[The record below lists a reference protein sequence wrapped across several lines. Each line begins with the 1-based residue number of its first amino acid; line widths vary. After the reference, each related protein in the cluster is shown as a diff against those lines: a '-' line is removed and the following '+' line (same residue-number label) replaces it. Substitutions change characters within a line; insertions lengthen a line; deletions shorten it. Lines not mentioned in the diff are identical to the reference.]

1 MTFHEAMLEPAISGP
16 ALVVRAPEDLV
27 IEERS
32 YRSPGPE
39 EVLVTPHYVGL
50 CGTDLDIVRGELDPV
65 YVRYPLVLGHEWS
78 GKILSV
84 GERVE
89 GLREGDPVV
98 VEGVLACGKCPH
110 CRAGKTNLCQNFDE
124 LGFTVAGAAGPAVLA
139 PAPLTHQLAEHVPLE
154 AGALVEPAA
163 VVLRGLLEM
172 AIVPGLK
179 VLVIGDGTIGLLAA
193 HLVRMWSPS
202 SVTMSGLRAA
212 QRSLAE
218 GLGVDEFTIARPG
231 ERAYDL
237 VIEAAGSV
245 VAVETAL
252 RSAARGGQ
260 VLLLGIAGHGKAAHL
275 NVDDLVNND
284 LAVRGSFSYTAASW
298 ALIVRLLNGG
308 SFQPAGLITHRYTID
323 RHEEALRM
331 LASTSGGPRG
341 KILFD
346 MKVS

>member
-78 GKILSV
+78 GRILSV

-179 VLVIGDGTIGLLAA
+179 VLVI
-193 HLVRMWSPS
+193 
-202 SVTMSGLRAA
+202 
-212 QRSLAE
+212 
-218 GLGVDEFTIARPG
+218 
-231 ERAYDL
+231 
-237 VIEAAGSV
+237 EAAGSTE
-245 VAVETAL
+245 AVETAL
-252 RSAARGGQ
+252 LCVARGGQ
-260 VLLLGIAGHGKAAHL
+260 VLVLGIAGHGKTADLH
-275 NVDDLVNND
+275 VDDLVNND
-284 LAVRGSFSYTAASW
+284 LCVRGSFSYTAQS
-298 ALIVRLLNGG
+298 
-308 SFQPAGLITHRYTID
+308 
-323 RHEEALRM
+323 
-331 LASTSGGPRG
+331 
-341 KILFD
+341 
-346 MKVS
+346 

>member
-1 MTFHEAMLEPAISGP
+1 MTFHEAMSEPAISGP

-27 IEERS
+27 IQERS

-39 EVLVTPHYVGL
+39 EVLVTPYYVGL

-179 VLVIGDGTIGLLAA
+179 VLIVGDGTIGLLAA
-193 HLVRMWSPS
+193 HLVRMWSPT

-212 QRSLAE
+212 QASLAE
-218 GLGVDEFTIARPG
+218 AVGVDEFTVALPE

-245 VAVETAL
+245 VAVEAAL
-252 RSAARGGQ
+252 GSAARGGQ
-260 VLLLGIAGHGKAAHL
+260 VLLLGLAGHGKAAHL
-275 NVDDLVNND
+275 TVDDIVNND
-284 LAVRGSFSYTAASW
+284 IAVRGSFSYTAASW

-323 RHEEALRM
+323 RYGEALGK
-331 LASTSGGPRG
+331 LASTGGGPRG
-341 KILFD
+341 KILFE